1 MHIMSMF
8 GCWWPI
14 LDIYMMSK
22 LGLQIGRPAMTQLGL
37 DQYVVQ
43 HLTFRLGNLCFYWPE
58 KRSCWNYKK
67 FVQMCLYELTI
78 CYLLQTACGK
88 LGTFLLENHCAA
100 AYFCFSVKIFTHNSF
115 PCLPLKTWD
124 HSSIK
129 MMYKMSLSLMLKGS
143 PQWPQHVHDWSS
155 SPGPY
160 VNFLLPLPLPHEQD
174 SVLKQ
179 NDVWINICM
188 CVFILRL

>member
-1 MHIMSMF
+1 MLFNI
-8 GCWWPI
+8 WP
-14 LDIYMMSK
+14 LDWVIFVFTDLRREVVEITRSLCKCACMNWLSAICCK
-22 LGLQIGRPAMTQLGL
+22 LPVASWGHFYLKTTVQL
-37 DQYVVQ
+37 
-43 HLTFRLGNLCFYWPE
+43 LTFVLASGPPTPFWRCPLITLHP
-58 KRSCWNYKK
+58 
-67 FVQMCLYELTI
+67 
-78 CYLLQTACGK
+78 
-88 LGTFLLENHCAA
+88 
-100 AYFCFSVKIFTHNSF
+100 FTHNCF

-155 SPGPY
+155 SPGPS
-160 VNFLLPLPLPHEQD
+160 VNFLLPLPLTHEQD